1 MSTNPISEELLPC
14 PFCGAHPHHG
24 LTKVEHDQ
32 LHGEPFQRFRVWC
45 PHGCASKLEA
55 NRELAVAAWNR
66 RASDSRANQAVVTE
80 ALKEILE
87 VPEDQENAHD
97 HFQYIKDIASTALEA
112 LSRAEGQEPVEV
124 KPLEWIT
131 VDRAQALQA
140 SCVSGGYTIQPTKR
154 GMCYV
159 ADWGGRLVK
168 GNCSAEE
175 AKAAA
180 QADYDNR
187 IRSAL
192 VKAPAPERGDG
203 DADGVMSRVAECVKE
218 YAEVGFW
225 RTCSGCHESEDGY
238 DIGHYPF
245 SAAFGCK
252 LGSGCSECGGI
263 GAIWDT
269 TDYAAM
275 GEALA
280 APVAQSEPP
289 APAVPDGWSPHQHRV
304 AAWMLECFGPKI
316 AMDKIERADR
326 FIEEALELAQATGWT
341 PDRGH
346 ALVDYVFGR
355 PVGEIGQEV
364 GGVMVTLAA
373 FCNALDVNIHAE
385 AEREVDRITQPDIVL
400 KIRAKQA
407 AKPTGSAL
415 PIATPSQP
423 LVRGEGE

>member
-1 MSTNPISEELLPC
+1 MSTNPISEELLAEIQAAIEVNSIGGTDTNPVVT
-14 PFCGAHPHHG
+14 ADG
-24 LTKVEHDQ
+24 LVGDMLNIIE
-32 LHGEPFQRFRVWC
+32 RFRD
-45 PHGCASKLEA
+45 
-55 NRELAVAAWNR
+55 R
-66 RASDSRANQAVVTE
+66 RAADSRANQTVVTE
-80 ALKEILE
+80 EEALATFTDYFVRNYPGPDTIIYDPRWHAPKIFL
-87 VPEDQENAHD
+87 AAKH
-97 HFQYIKDIASTALEA
+97 ALRPT
-112 LSRAEGQEPVEV
+112 LSRAEGQEPVAV

-192 VKAPAPERGDG
+192 VKAPAP
-203 DADGVMSRVAECVKE
+203 
-218 YAEVGFW
+218 
-225 RTCSGCHESEDGY
+225 
-238 DIGHYPF
+238 
-245 SAAFGCK
+245 
-252 LGSGCSECGGI
+252 
-263 GAIWDT
+263 
-269 TDYAAM
+269 
-275 GEALA
+275 
-280 APVAQSEPP
+280 
-289 APAVPDGWSPHQHRV
+289 AVPDGWSQHQHRV

-373 FCNALDVNIHAE
+373 ICNTLDVNIHAE

-415 PIATPSQP
+415 PVAPPSQP
-423 LVRGEGE
+423 LARGEGE